1 MRMSWHHHING
12 NSEKYEYYKNKINS
26 INLLKARLL
35 FDGGYSKLAV
45 EELEKIIFPN
55 FFDNSKNNLEYF
67 YRYGRCMQQMGKD
80 DIAINYYEKT
90 VLAGS
95 NESYYFAANAAL
107 QIALLYEK
115 SNNINEAKRYFN
127 ICIEMEDHQY
137 ELGIEQKAKAGLNRL
152 N

>member
-1 MRMSWHHHING
+1 
-12 NSEKYEYYKNKINS
+12 
-26 INLLKARLL
+26 
-35 FDGGYSKLAV
+35 
-45 EELEKIIFPN
+45 
-55 FFDNSKNNLEYF
+55 
-67 YRYGRCMQQMGKD
+67 MQQMGKD
-80 DIAINYYEKT
+80 DIAINYYKKT

-95 NESYYFAANAAL
+95 NESYYFAAKAAL
-107 QIALLYEK
+107 QIALLYEE